1 MGAEGT
7 CGLPQVLGQEVRGA
21 CSRKEHERTLS
32 LYSAKKG
39 SAYPGDQKAAW
50 KPRTCIRF
58 LALLPSSRGALA
70 RCFNPLCLFF
80 HVKNWWQAGTP

>member
-32 LYSAKKG
+32 LYSAKKRISLSRRPEG
-39 SAYPGDQKAAW
+39 SLEAKNLHSLPGPATLQQGG
-50 KPRTCIRF
+50 P
-58 LALLPSSRGALA
+58 G
-70 RCFNPLCLFF
+70 PLF
-80 HVKNWWQAGTP
+80 